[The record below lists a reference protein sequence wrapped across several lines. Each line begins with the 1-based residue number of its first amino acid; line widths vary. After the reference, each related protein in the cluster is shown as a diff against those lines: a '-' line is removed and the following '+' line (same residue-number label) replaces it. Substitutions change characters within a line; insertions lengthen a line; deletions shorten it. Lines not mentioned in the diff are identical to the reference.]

1 MPLVAAVVSR
11 TGVAAVDDDVVVGQ
25 RVENGVDV
33 STVIQLF
40 RRFRRQNF
48 DGLTTF
54 ERLLCLL
61 PFRIAT
67 ATTDVI
73 KLFRLC
79 RRHSFNDKISWS
91 VCSCHVLASLMFAS
105 KAGSYKCG
113 AL

>member
-1 MPLVAAVVSR
+1 LNTEQEGDGSPEPLVAAVVSR

-67 ATTDVI
+67 ATAVPT
-73 KLFRLC
+73 L
-79 RRHSFNDKISWS
+79 
-91 VCSCHVLASLMFAS
+91 
-105 KAGSYKCG
+105 
-113 AL
+113 